1 MLLFYWMTWMTRLC
15 VPLPKTLHN
24 SAACHGKSSSE
35 SGTPKERAVWS
46 NCCFHEQLFT
56 VCRGRQTKSCA
67 IPVHGSHHG
76 LIWRMSFQ
84 CMVYIHWC
92 IWALLSY
99 FALTDWQDVW
109 TEMGWD
115 VFESTLAGF
124 KAGTT
129 GTGIAYKMLRP
140 ARRYPTSIK
149 GLVFNRTFSWNMF
162 ALSAAMPAMQEIPA
176 GCPLQMDPTNLIR
189 CLALGCCQGFI
200 ASALTARNW
209 KASWAE
215 CLPIGQSTCTSSG
228 VPCLHS
234 QISRSSS
241 TELETTRYKWTTWF
255 RGDWAPNSFTEL
267 HKSPVAL
274 FTHEYSILFV

>member
-1 MLLFYWMTWMTRLC
+1 MTSSVCGRDMLGEKMF
-15 VPLPKTLHN
+15 HD

-35 SGTPKERAVWS
+35 SGTPRERAVWS
-46 NCCFHEQLFT
+46 NCGFHEQLFT

-76 LIWRMSFQ
+76 RFNAW
-84 CMVYIHWC
+84 CTYWC
-92 IWALLSY
+92 IWVLLSY

-115 VFESTLAGF
+115 VFESTLAGL

-129 GTGIAYKMLRP
+129 GTGIAYRMLRP

-176 GCPLQMDPTNLIR
+176 GCPLQKDPTNRIM

-200 ASALTARNW
+200 ARALT
-209 KASWAE
+209 
-215 CLPIGQSTCTSSG
+215 ST
-228 VPCLHS
+228 
-234 QISRSSS
+234 
-241 TELETTRYKWTTWF
+241 
-255 RGDWAPNSFTEL
+255 
-267 HKSPVAL
+267 
-274 FTHEYSILFV
+274 

>member
-1 MLLFYWMTWMTRLC
+1 MTSSVYGRDILGEKMFRIVRVHNGPWWKDSSTGIWWKCCSFTGWLGWLDF
-15 VPLPKTLHN
+15 VSHFQKTLHD

-35 SGTPKERAVWS
+35 SGTPKERERGRAVWS
-46 NCCFHEQLFT
+46 NCCFHERLFT

-84 CMVYIHWC
+84 CMVYILMHL
-92 IWALLSY
+92 ALLSY

-115 VFESTLAGF
+115 VFESTLAGL

-129 GTGIAYKMLRP
+129 GTGIAYRMLRP

-176 GCPLQMDPTNLIR
+176 GCPLQKDPTNRIM

-200 ASALTARNW
+200 ARALT
-209 KASWAE
+209 
-215 CLPIGQSTCTSSG
+215 ST
-228 VPCLHS
+228 
-234 QISRSSS
+234 
-241 TELETTRYKWTTWF
+241 
-255 RGDWAPNSFTEL
+255 
-267 HKSPVAL
+267 
-274 FTHEYSILFV
+274 